1 MSVIQTYLGN
11 VRNAVHRNLRNYMK
25 HDEGSTGKE
34 EFLTSAIAYCQR
46 LLDDPA
52 EPKIKRKRI
61 RSQKGYKTKEVND
74 A

>member
-1 MSVIQTYLGN
+1 MIQTYLGN
-11 VRNAVHRNLRNYMK
+11 VRNAVFRNLRNYMK
-25 HDEGSTGKE
+25 HDEDPPGKE
-34 EFLTSAIAYCQR
+34 EFLTSVIAYCQK